1 MKVLGV
7 AALAVVLGI
16 ASWAGVAYAGCGH
29 QTPSSLVWLN
39 VGGARSPAGHTQIV
53 CTEAG
58 QNTPHLGLSASL
70 LGPGDGCVFSAS
82 LHNTGS
88 QSLIL
93 HVTMYESTGHGNP
106 PFSKCFS
113 FSLSAGPHGGKLNGG
128 ASYPYTFTVSV
139 LSSATGSCLSATGL
153 VSLMFSGSPY

>member
-1 MKVLGV
+1 MKVFGV
-7 AALAVVLGI
+7 AALAVVLGV

-29 QTPSSLVWLN
+29 QTPSSLVWLD
-39 VGGARSPAGHTQIV
+39 VGGSRSPAAHTQIV
-53 CTEAG
+53 CAETG
-58 QNTPHLGLSASL
+58 QNTAHLGLSASW
-70 LGPGDGCVFSAS
+70 LGPGDGCGFSAS

-93 HVTMYESTGHGNP
+93 HVSISESTGHGDP
-106 PFSKCFS
+106 PFSKCYS

-128 ASYPYTFTVSV
+128 ASYPYTFSVAV

-153 VSLMFSGSPY
+153 VALTFSGSPY